1 MKKLFFDC
9 GTRDATASVGL
20 FVLRAGTGLMMLLG
34 HGLPKLH
41 AYDKLKANWPTANI
55 WPLSHLSSEISLI
68 CTLVAEIGAA
78 ALLVLGLMTRPAA
91 FIFGFAM
98 VVAAFQIGA
107 HEPWFMGPDA
117 PTAKEP
123 ALLYLLPAVVLIL
136 TGAGSWSFDAALYR
150 EGKRKRW

>member
-1 MKKLFFDC
+1 MKKFLFDC
-9 GTRDATASVGL
+9 GTRDGTASLGL
-20 FVLRAGTGLMMLLG
+20 FVLRVGTGLMMMLG

-41 AYDKLKANWPTANI
+41 AYAKLKDSWPTANL
-55 WPLSHLSSEISLI
+55 WPLSHLSSQISLI

-78 ALLVLGLMTRPAA
+78 GLLVLGLMTRPAA
-91 FIFGFAM
+91 FLLGFAM

-107 HEPWFMGPDA
+107 HAPWFIGA
-117 PTAKEP
+117 GVTEAKEP

-136 TGAGSWSFDAALYR
+136 SGAGGWSFDAALYR